1 MQRKNVYITKLN
13 TNVYFCVNFKN
24 RSTIS
29 FNKRFHCFQSNTSYV
44 FLFTISQ
51 NFVYK
56 LKIILFQL
64 KMSIV
69 KDNIESATELTN
81 TPEFIGK

>member
-13 TNVYFCVNFKN
+13 TNVYYIYEN

-29 FNKRFHCFQSNTSYV
+29 LNERFHCFQLNTSYV
-44 FLFTISQ
+44 FLFIISQ